1 MRGLADLIRP
11 DWIRMFS
18 PDELQMVIS
27 GSVQELDLND
37 LRSNCN
43 YGGGYHD
50 NHPSGLSL
58 TFHRN
63 PSEPSA
69 CGSTRSSLSVAAM
82 FALAL
87 TLV

>member
-63 PSEPSA
+63 PFLFPRSRLWA
-69 CGSTRSSLSVAAM
+69 VHDVDCTFCGISL
-82 FALAL
+82 
-87 TLV
+87 TC